1 MIKIGVASAKLTD
14 DLTGVDWHNDA
25 SADHV
30 DGDSN
35 EQNNCANF
43 VLTNS

>member
-1 MIKIGVASAKLTD
+1 MIKISVAGAELTD
-14 DLTGVDWHNDA
+14 DLAGVDWHDNA
-25 SADHV
+25 GADHV